1 MFLRRSAKPSG
12 TATDGRSLRH
22 RVKGAGRAVRAAVF
36 VLLALFALTLAAPGT
51 AAADFSC
58 SFTGDDAYELDSP
71 GANGESVF
79 PAVNQW
85 ENEAQRAKNLNDTT
99 GMVTGA
105 VNMPKSPDQY
115 TMYEINAVRGMNWSG
130 TQRDIGDASQ
140 TDSTWD
146 ASGADNCKIMDY
158 VNNGIANLVFDGTK
172 TLTRIAIS
180 IKEFA
185 SNPSPLSGLYTG
197 RDNVVD
203 TLKTKVFVPAVPLL
217 ITLTGIWV
225 FTKWRKGEMREAWSG
240 ISWSALTTIAVVALL
255 TGGNFHKFINEA
267 DAGIAQAN
275 SYLTEAVL
283 SGMADEMQPPCDL
296 PSGAPNRGLRESSC
310 AMYDTLSFRPW
321 ALGQFGEDGTN
332 CIFKRKD
339 GGKVVNGTCQ
349 PASAST
355 TCDYGKG
362 ARCED
367 LRVRQLVSQSMTN
380 YDIAKD
386 VSTKD
391 KYKKDWYGV
400 RQDMAGG
407 KGSNQDEEDPKKRVY
422 PVAFDLWAGHEAG
435 NRIGIAVYSLIAALI
450 VGIMVIVLSAL
461 TLLWHAVTLIMI
473 IMLPL
478 IATIGIHPSQ
488 QKLLKGWL
496 QTFIH
501 SFVLRAGFG
510 VILTVLLVL
519 YQMILPAKIS
529 LGMQL
534 LMLLL
539 VTVAVVMML
548 KKLLSG
554 AYSPQIAGAQDALGV
569 GDMAETV
576 SGKLG
581 QYGAGA
587 AGGVAKATGRVAGG
601 AAAGAGRAARKT
613 GAASGR
619 GLDNLVN
626 KGRLQKG
633 GWIAPRN
640 GKRDQRRRAAETAE
654 VQKDQYE
661 QMRERRS
668 AQEGSESGQSSE
680 SERVSGRVSGQQTPP
695 PPPAPSAPTP
705 ASTPTPAPAPAPV
718 PQQAEPARARLQA
731 PEPTPAPAAV
741 RPAAPRPASG
751 RNPAPDTVPT
761 RAQQGVPDPRRAPAQ
776 PQPQQPAPRP
786 APQDGE
792 SRGRVSE

>member
-1 MFLRRSAKPSG
+1 M
-12 TATDGRSLRH
+12 
-22 RVKGAGRAVRAAVF
+22 
-36 VLLALFALTLAAPGT
+36 LLALFALTLAAPGT
-51 AAADFSC
+51 AAADFAC

-105 VNMPKSPDQY
+105 VNMPLGADQY

-130 TQRDIGDASQ
+130 TQRGIGDASQ

-240 ISWSALTTIAVVALL
+240 VSWSALTTIAVVALL

-267 DAGIAQAN
+267 DSGIAQAN

-296 PSGAPNRGLRESSC
+296 PTGAPNRGLRESSC
-310 AMYDTLSFRPW
+310 AMYDTLAFRPW
-321 ALGQFGEDGTN
+321 ALGQFGEGGTN

-339 GGKVVNGTCQ
+339 GGEVVNGTCR

-367 LRVRQLVSQSMTN
+367 LRVRQMVSQSMTN
-380 YDIAKD
+380 FDVAKD
-386 VSTKD
+386 VSTHD
-391 KYKKDWYGV
+391 KYKVDWYGV

-407 KGSNQDEEDPKKRVY
+407 KGVNHKEDDPKKRVY

-539 VTVAVVMML
+539 VTIAVVMML

-569 GDMAETV
+569 GDMANTV
-576 SGKLG
+576 GGKLA
-581 QYGAGA
+581 QYAPGAAAGA
-587 AGGVAKATGRVAGG
+587 AKTTGRVAGKT
-601 AAAGAGRAARKT
+601 ASAAGRIYGKTKVAGSWKRTDPFPDYEKNRREHRDEYIAEDAFEQAVERQGAKAAQREAAQRK
-613 GAASGR
+613 AAQQSPPEP
-619 GLDNLVN
+619 
-626 KGRLQKG
+626 
-633 GWIAPRN
+633 PR
-640 GKRDQRRRAAETAE
+640 
-654 VQKDQYE
+654 
-661 QMRERRS
+661 S
-668 AQEGSESGQSSE
+668 H
-680 SERVSGRVSGQQTPP
+680 SGRVSHGN
-695 PPPAPSAPTP
+695 APTP
-705 ASTPTPAPAPAPV
+705 DPAPTAQPTGPLPKGSESSGNRV
-718 PQQAEPARARLQA
+718 QA
-731 PEPTPAPAAV
+731 PEPAPAQAPAQAP
-741 RPAAPRPASG
+741 RPAAPLPSG
-751 RNPAPDTVPT
+751 SGGRVNAPDLGPA
-761 RAQQGVPDPRRAPAQ
+761 RPQPRPSVPDPRSAPTR
-776 PQPQQPAPRP
+776 PSRSVPPTPPTPPAPR
-786 APQDGE
+786 DGDGG
-792 SRGRVSE
+792 GRVSGG